1 MLSAKHSYRAFLL
14 VSIGALLSNLL
25 FFTTYGKGFAQE
37 TPVQG
42 TPPQETVPPEASP
55 EDTYHY
61 DPAGKRDPFF
71 SPLYRV
77 TEQGNRTSDEA
88 KTPLQRLDLGQFKVV
103 GIILE
108 TPEPKALIEDNS
120 GLGYIVT
127 SGTLIGPNGGVI
139 KSIEPHRI
147 LVEEYETD
155 FFGKRQALEKEM
167 PLTVAESGT
176 EGTPKEK

>member
-1 MLSAKHSYRAFLL
+1 MLRAKRSCQAFLL
-14 VSIGALLSNLL
+14 VSVGILLSNLPVL
-25 FFTTYGKGFAQE
+25 TVYREGLAQE
-37 TPVQG
+37 ASS
-42 TPPQETVPPEASP
+42 QEVSP
-55 EDTYHY
+55 EDTYRY

-77 TEQGNRTSDEA
+77 TEQAAMTSDEA

-108 TPEPKALIEDNS
+108 TGEPKALIEDNS

-127 SGTLIGPNGGVI
+127 SGTLIGPRGGVI
-139 KSIEPHRI
+139 KSIEPGRI

-155 FFGKRQALEKEM
+155 FYGKRHALEKEM

-176 EGTPKEK
+176 ESTPKEK

>member
-1 MLSAKHSYRAFLL
+1 MLRAKHPYRTFLL
-14 VSIGALLSNLL
+14 ASIGALFLTLLL
-25 FFTTYGKGFAQE
+25 FTASKEGFAQE
-37 TPVQG
+37 T
-42 TPPQETVPPEASP
+42 TPQETVQQETSA
-55 EDTYHY
+55 EDTYRY

-71 SPLYRV
+71 SPLNRV
-77 TEQGNRTSDEA
+77 IEQSGMADEA
-88 KTPLQRLDLGQFKVV
+88 KTPLQRLDLGQFRVV

-127 SGTLIGPNGGVI
+127 SGTLIGSNGGMI
-139 KSIEPHRI
+139 KSIEPNRI

-155 FFGKRQALEKEM
+155 FFGKRKVLEKEM

-176 EGTPKEK
+176 KGTPKEK

>member
-1 MLSAKHSYRAFLL
+1 L
-14 VSIGALLSNLL
+14 
-25 FFTTYGKGFAQE
+25 AQE
-37 TPVQG
+37 TV
-42 TPPQETVPPEASP
+42 PQETVPQEASL
-55 EDTYHY
+55 EDTYRY

-77 TEQGNRTSDEA
+77 TEQAGITADET

-108 TPEPKALIEDNS
+108 MGEPRALIEDNS

-127 SGTLIGPNGGVI
+127 SGTLIGSNGGVI
-139 KSIEPHRI
+139 KSIEPGRI

-155 FFGKRQALEKEM
+155 FYGKRQTLEKEM
-167 PLTVAESGT
+167 PLTVAESRSDST
-176 EGTPKEK
+176 SKEK

>member
-1 MLSAKHSYRAFLL
+1 MLRTKHYYRALL
-14 VSIGALLSNLL
+14 LASIGALLSNLPL
-25 FFTTYGKGFAQE
+25 LTTDREGFAQE
-37 TPVQG
+37 TA
-42 TPPQETVPPEASP
+42 PQEASQ
-55 EDTYHY
+55 EDTYRY

-77 TEQGNRTSDEA
+77 TEEPGMSDDA

-108 TPEPKALIEDNS
+108 TAEPKALIEDNS

-127 SGTLIGPNGGVI
+127 SGTLIGSNGGVI
-139 KSIEPHRI
+139 KSIEPNRI

-155 FFGKRQALEKEM
+155 FFGKRQTLEKEM

>member
-1 MLSAKHSYRAFLL
+1 MLRTRRSCQAFLL
-14 VSIGALLSNLL
+14 VSTGILLSNLPVL
-25 FFTTYGKGFAQE
+25 TTYREGLAQE
-37 TPVQG
+37 TSSQ
-42 TPPQETVPPEASP
+42 EASP
-55 EDTYHY
+55 EDTYRY
-61 DPAGKRDPFF
+61 NPSGKRDPFF

-77 TEQGNRTSDEA
+77 TEQAAMTSDEA

-108 TPEPKALIEDNS
+108 TGEPKALIEDNS

-127 SGTLIGPNGGVI
+127 SGTLIGPRGGVI
-139 KSIEPHRI
+139 KSIEPDRI

-155 FFGKRQALEKEM
+155 FYGKRQALEKEM

-176 EGTPKEK
+176 ESTSKEK

>member
-1 MLSAKHSYRAFLL
+1 MLRAKRSYQAFLL
-14 VSIGALLSNLL
+14 VSVGILLSNLPVL
-25 FFTTYGKGFAQE
+25 TVYREGLAQE
-37 TPVQG
+37 ASS
-42 TPPQETVPPEASP
+42 QEVSP
-55 EDTYHY
+55 EDTYRY

-77 TEQGNRTSDEA
+77 TEQAAMTSDEA

-108 TPEPKALIEDNS
+108 TGEPKALIEDNS

-127 SGTLIGPNGGVI
+127 SGTLIGPRGGVI
-139 KSIEPHRI
+139 KSIEPGRI

-155 FFGKRQALEKEM
+155 FYGKRQALEKEM
-167 PLTVAESGT
+167 PLTVAESGA
-176 EGTPKEK
+176 ESTPKEK

>member
-1 MLSAKHSYRAFLL
+1 MMLRAKHFCRAFLL
-14 VSIGALLSNLL
+14 VSTGALLSNLL
-25 FFTTYGKGFAQE
+25 PLTTHQEGFAQE
-37 TPVQG
+37 TP
-42 TPPQETVPPEASP
+42 PQETVSQEASP
-55 EDTYHY
+55 EDTYRY

-77 TEQGNRTSDEA
+77 TEQAGMTSDET

-127 SGTLIGPNGGVI
+127 SGTLIGSNGGVI
-139 KSIEPHRI
+139 KSIEPGRV

-155 FFGKRQALEKEM
+155 FYGKRQTLEKEM

>member
-1 MLSAKHSYRAFLL
+1 MLSAKHSYHAFFL

-25 FFTTYGKGFAQE
+25 FFATYGKGFAQE
-37 TPVQG
+37 TPRPG
-42 TPPQETVPPEASP
+42 TPPQETVPPETSP
-55 EDTYHY
+55 EDTYRY

-77 TEQGNRTSDEA
+77 TEQGNTTSDEA

-127 SGTLIGPNGGVI
+127 SGTLIGSNGGVI
-139 KSIEPHRI
+139 KSIEPNRI

-167 PLTVAESGT
+167 SLTVAESGT
-176 EGTPKEK
+176 EGTPKK

>member
-1 MLSAKHSYRAFLL
+1 MLRAKHSYRAFFL
-14 VSIGALLSNLL
+14 VSIGIIFSNLPIL
-25 FFTTYGKGFAQE
+25 TAYREGFAQE
-37 TPVQG
+37 VS
-42 TPPQETVPPEASP
+42 PPEVSP
-55 EDTYHY
+55 EDTYRY

-77 TEQGNRTSDEA
+77 TEQAAMTSDEA

-108 TPEPKALIEDNS
+108 TGEAKALIEDNS

-127 SGTLIGPNGGVI
+127 SGTLIGPRGGVI
-139 KSIEPHRI
+139 KSIEPGRI

-155 FFGKRQALEKEM
+155 FYGKRQALEKEM
-167 PLTVAESGT
+167 SLTVAESGA
-176 EGTPKEK
+176 ESTPKEK

>member
-1 MLSAKHSYRAFLL
+1 MLRAKRSCQAFLL
-14 VSIGALLSNLL
+14 VSVGILLSNLPVL
-25 FFTTYGKGFAQE
+25 TVYREGLAQE
-37 TPVQG
+37 ASS
-42 TPPQETVPPEASP
+42 QEVSP
-55 EDTYHY
+55 EDTYRY

-77 TEQGNRTSDEA
+77 TEQAAMTSDEA

-108 TPEPKALIEDNS
+108 TGEPKALIEDNS

-127 SGTLIGPNGGVI
+127 SGTLIGPRGGVI
-139 KSIEPHRI
+139 KSIEPGRI

-155 FFGKRQALEKEM
+155 FYGKRQALEKEM
-167 PLTVAESGT
+167 PLTVAESGA
-176 EGTPKEK
+176 ESTPKEK

>member
-1 MLSAKHSYRAFLL
+1 M
-14 VSIGALLSNLL
+14 
-25 FFTTYGKGFAQE
+25 
-37 TPVQG
+37 QG
-42 TPPQETVPPEASP
+42 TVPSETVPPEASP
-55 EDTYHY
+55 EDSYRY

-77 TEQGNRTSDEA
+77 TEQGDMTSDEA

-127 SGTLIGPNGGVI
+127 SGTLIGSNGGVI
-139 KSIEPHRI
+139 KSIEPNRI

-155 FFGKRQALEKEM
+155 FFGKRQAFEKEM

-176 EGTPKEK
+176 EGTSKGK

>member
-1 MLSAKHSYRAFLL
+1 MLRAKHSYRTFLL
-14 VSIGALLSNLL
+14 VSIGALLSNLPL
-25 FFTTYGKGFAQE
+25 LTTYREGFAQE
-37 TPVQG
+37 VS
-42 TPPQETVPPEASP
+42 PQETAPQEASL
-55 EDTYHY
+55 EDTYRY

-77 TEQGNRTSDEA
+77 TEQAGMASDEA

-108 TPEPKALIEDNS
+108 TAEPKALIEDNS

-139 KSIEPHRI
+139 KSIEPDRI

-155 FFGKRQALEKEM
+155 FYGKRQALEKEM

>member
-1 MLSAKHSYRAFLL
+1 MLRAKRSYQAFLL
-14 VSIGALLSNLL
+14 VSVGILLSNLPVL
-25 FFTTYGKGFAQE
+25 TVYREGLAQE
-37 TPVQG
+37 ASS
-42 TPPQETVPPEASP
+42 QEVSP
-55 EDTYHY
+55 EDTYRY

-77 TEQGNRTSDEA
+77 TEQAAMTSDEA

-108 TPEPKALIEDNS
+108 TGEPKALIEDNS

-127 SGTLIGPNGGVI
+127 SGTLIGPRGGVI
-139 KSIEPHRI
+139 KSIEPGRI

-155 FFGKRQALEKEM
+155 FYGKRQALEKEM

-176 EGTPKEK
+176 ESTPKEK

>member
-1 MLSAKHSYRAFLL
+1 M
-14 VSIGALLSNLL
+14 
-25 FFTTYGKGFAQE
+25 
-37 TPVQG
+37 QG
-42 TPPQETVPPEASP
+42 TLPQETASPEASP
-55 EDTYHY
+55 EDDTYHY

-77 TEQGNRTSDEA
+77 TEQGGTTLDEA
-88 KTPLQRLDLGQFKVV
+88 RTPLQRLDLGQFKVV

-139 KSIEPHRI
+139 KSIEPNRI

-176 EGTPKEK
+176 EGTPKGK

>member
-1 MLSAKHSYRAFLL
+1 MLRAKRSYQAFLF
-14 VSIGALLSNLL
+14 VSIGALLSNLWVL
-25 FFTTYGKGFAQE
+25 TTYERESFAQE
-37 TPVQG
+37 AS
-42 TPPQETVPPEASP
+42 PQETSP
-55 EDTYHY
+55 EDTYRY
-61 DPAGKRDPFF
+61 NPAGKRDPFF

-77 TEQGNRTSDEA
+77 TEQAAMASDET

-108 TPEPKALIEDNS
+108 TGEPKALIEDNS

-127 SGTLIGPNGGVI
+127 SGTLIGPRGGVI
-139 KSIEPHRI
+139 KSIESGRI

-155 FFGKRQALEKEM
+155 FYGKRQALEKEM

>member
-1 MLSAKHSYRAFLL
+1 MLRAKHSYRAFLL
-14 VSIGALLSNLL
+14 VSIGALLSNLPL
-25 FFTTYGKGFAQE
+25 LTTHREGFAQE
-37 TPVQG
+37 TS
-42 TPPQETVPPEASP
+42 PQETAPQEASP
-55 EDTYHY
+55 EDTYRY

-77 TEQGNRTSDEA
+77 TEQATTSDEA

-108 TPEPKALIEDNS
+108 TAEPKALIEDNS

-139 KSIEPHRI
+139 KSIKPDRI

-155 FFGKRQALEKEM
+155 FYGKRQALEKEM

>member
-1 MLSAKHSYRAFLL
+1 MLRAKRSCRAFLF

-25 FFTTYGKGFAQE
+25 DLSTYDRESFAQE
-37 TPVQG
+37 VS
-42 TPPQETVPPEASP
+42 PQEASPSEASP
-55 EDTYHY
+55 EDTYRY
-61 DPAGKRDPFF
+61 NPAGKRDPFF

-77 TEQGNRTSDEA
+77 TEQAAMASDET

-108 TPEPKALIEDNS
+108 TGEPKALIEDSS

-127 SGTLIGPNGGVI
+127 SGTLIGPKGGVI
-139 KSIEPHRI
+139 KSIESGRI

-155 FFGKRQALEKEM
+155 FYGKRQALEKEM
-167 PLTVAESGT
+167 PLTVAESDT
-176 EGTPKEK
+176 EGTPKGK